1 MTHPYRYEAELR
13 DTAPFDAWH
22 SQHVA
27 ADAAA
32 HAAAVQQ
39 RRDEMAAAQE
49 AGVQARQQL
58 VRENLEAGRKLKVG
72 QQPVQIILHLPSGGV
87 ANRPD
92 VCRGQQKGG
101 LEALACSFVRWHC

>member
-1 MTHPYRYEAELR
+1 MTFPYRYEAELR
-13 DTAPFDAWH
+13 DPAPFDTWH

-39 RRDEMAAAQE
+39 SRDEMAAAQE

-72 QQPVQIILHLPSGGV
+72 QQPVQFILHLPSGEMSTHP
-87 ANRPD
+87 NM
-92 VCRGQQKGG
+92 CRG
-101 LEALACSFVRWHC
+101 

>member
-1 MTHPYRYEAELR
+1 MCVLTTLLLGLVTLPYRYEADLR

-58 VRENLEAGRKLKVG
+58 VRDNLEAGRKVKVG
-72 QQPVQIILHLPSGGV
+72 QQPVQISLHHFSGEV
-87 ANRPD
+87 ASHPD
-92 VCRGQQKGG
+92 TYRGQQ
-101 LEALACSFVRWHC
+101 R